1 MSEPDRGT
9 FFTAHRIS
17 DVENLAVP
25 MRNGLCSQ
33 KYKPVDYKH
42 LYELAA
48 VEKMASAKIQL
59 KIEKTEQVSKI
70 NKEQML
76 LKQHRQ
82 VWWQE
87 HKRLNEN
94 RQKAEAEIKTFLDEE
109 SQKHNF
115 FLDMRDLEHK
125 LSKERDTHQTNTVVP
140 IWQLKEN
147 LKFRLTEMQC
157 YISEESC
164 LKSKFNPVEMLQQIK
179 FLKKQQKAILEFL
192 ILESLALERELEDY
206 KTKALAHS
214 FEEKNGLFLEV
225 PSALL
230 SLECPYPD
238 LKTLIINEYQKLAS
252 GYWSKLQE
260 IDQQLKVLHRN
271 IEWKEE
277 DQWVFQTV
285 INQYPSDLQRR
296 RTLYLDVLQR
306 YLPHKSRHDLVVHE
320 KAWDHYHFIRNQRR
334 VLILNW
340 AQARKAFLLK
350 AVMTVAEASAAYETE
365 VVFANTRQ
373 KQQEICADLKAKVGS
388 RRTIKMKGLEYLSY
402 EQRWRELG
410 LFSLEKGRLRGI
422 SSICVLQWKAQQE
435 EAAKLEAAVA
445 ARRKEKEDEKDR
457 VRKEQEMIRRAQ
469 EKEKV
474 KKYWAEKQL
483 KWQEQEEKDLQHLEE
498 LRKLMAEQAV
508 KDRERVKFRQA
519 LLEKRLLEK
528 KELARQEAREEEEKE
543 KFLEALRQQVAVVA
557 KLDPA
562 RVVADTVASKARM
575 GIGTKEEFDLQKP
588 LFKLHTYSEQ
598 QIISDPRLRVELALR
613 EAGLHKTPYA
623 KEILPKIP
631 ALKLPRR
638 DMESTAFK
646 M

>member
-1 MSEPDRGT
+1 MSEPDHGT
-9 FFTAHRIS
+9 FFTTHRIS
-17 DVENLAVP
+17 DVENLVVS
-25 MRNGLCSQ
+25 MRNGLRSQ

-42 LYELAA
+42 LYEIAA

-59 KIEKTEQVSKI
+59 KIKKTEQVSKV

-87 HKRLNEN
+87 HKRLSEN

-109 SQKHNF
+109 SHKHNF

-125 LSKERDTHQTNTVVP
+125 LSKEQDTYQTNTVVP
-140 IWQLKEN
+140 VRQLKEN
-147 LKFRLTEMQC
+147 LKFRLSEMHR
-157 YISEESC
+157 YLSEESC
-164 LKSKFNPVEMLQQIK
+164 LKSKFNLVEMLQQIK
-179 FLKKQQKAILEFL
+179 FVKKQQKAILEFL

-206 KTKALAHS
+206 KTKVLAHS

-225 PSALL
+225 PSTLL

-238 LKTLIINEYQKLAS
+238 LKTLVINEYRKLAS

-260 IDQQLKVLHRN
+260 IDQQLKVLYRN
-271 IEWKEE
+271 FEWKQE

-285 INQYPSDLQRR
+285 INQYRSDLQRR

-320 KAWDHYHFIRNQRR
+320 KAWDHYHFIKNQRR

-340 AQARKAFLLK
+340 AQAKKAFLLK
-350 AVMTVAEASAAYETE
+350 AVTIIAEASAAHETE
-365 VVFANTRQ
+365 VVLANTKQ
-373 KQQEICADLKAKVGS
+373 KQQEICADLKAK
-388 RRTIKMKGLEYLSY
+388 
-402 EQRWRELG
+402 
-410 LFSLEKGRLRGI
+410 
-422 SSICVLQWKAQQE
+422 VLQWKAQQE

-445 ARRKEKEDEKDR
+445 ARRKKKKDKKER
-457 VRKEQEMIRRAQ
+457 LQKEQEMIRRAQ
-469 EKEKV
+469 QKEKV

-483 KWQEQEEKDLQHLEE
+483 KWQEKEEEDLQRLEE
-498 LRKLMAEQAV
+498 LRKLMAAQAV

-528 KELARQEAREEEEKE
+528 KELALQEAREEEEKE
-543 KFLEALRQQVAVVA
+543 KCLEALRQQVAVVA

-598 QIISDPRLRVELALR
+598 QNASVS
-613 EAGLHKTPYA
+613 
-623 KEILPKIP
+623 P
-631 ALKLPRR
+631 APV
-638 DMESTAFK
+638 SVVPSI
-646 M
+646 

>member
-1 MSEPDRGT
+1 MSELDHGT
-9 FFTAHRIS
+9 FFTTHRIR
-17 DVENLAVP
+17 DVENLVIP

-48 VEKMASAKIQL
+48 VEKKASANIQL
-59 KIEKTEQVSKI
+59 KIKKTEQVSKI

-87 HKRLNEN
+87 HKRLSEN

-109 SQKHNF
+109 SHKHNF
-115 FLDMRDLEHK
+115 FLDMRDFERK
-125 LSKERDTHQTNTVVP
+125 LSKERDTYQTNTVVP

-147 LKFRLTEMQC
+147 LKFRLSEMQC
-157 YISEESC
+157 YLSEESC
-164 LKSKFNPVEMLQQIK
+164 LESKINPVEMLQQIK
-179 FLKKQQKAILEFL
+179 FVKKQQKAILEFL

-238 LKTLIINEYQKLAS
+238 LKTLVINEYRKLAS

-260 IDQQLKVLHRN
+260 IDQQLKVLYRN

-277 DQWVFQTV
+277 DQWVFQAV

-306 YLPHKSRHDLVVHE
+306 YLPHKSRRDLVVHE

-350 AVMTVAEASAAYETE
+350 AVKTVAEASAAHETE
-365 VVFANTRQ
+365 VVLANTRQ
-373 KQQEICADLKAKVGS
+373 KQQEICADLKA
-388 RRTIKMKGLEYLSY
+388 
-402 EQRWRELG
+402 
-410 LFSLEKGRLRGI
+410 
-422 SSICVLQWKAQQE
+422 
-435 EAAKLEAAVA
+435 
-445 ARRKEKEDEKDR
+445 
-457 VRKEQEMIRRAQ
+457 
-469 EKEKV
+469 KV

-483 KWQEQEEKDLQHLEE
+483 KWQEQEEKDLQRLEE

-508 KDRERVKFRQA
+508 KDRERVRFRQA
-519 LLEKRLLEK
+519 LLEKQLLEK
-528 KELARQEAREEEEKE
+528 KELALQEAREEKEKE
-543 KFLEALRQQVAVVA
+543 KCLEALRQQIKRKNLEFTFFTLQELHPKCAA
-557 KLDPA
+557 KG
-562 RVVADTVASKARM
+562 K
-575 GIGTKEEFDLQKP
+575 
-588 LFKLHTYSEQ
+588 
-598 QIISDPRLRVELALR
+598 
-613 EAGLHKTPYA
+613 
-623 KEILPKIP
+623 
-631 ALKLPRR
+631 
-638 DMESTAFK
+638 
-646 M
+646 

>member
-1 MSEPDRGT
+1 MSELDHGA
-9 FFTAHRIS
+9 FFTIHRIN
-17 DVENLAVP
+17 DAENLVVP

-59 KIEKTEQVSKI
+59 KIKKAEQVSKI
-70 NKEQML
+70 NKEQTL

-94 RQKAEAEIKTFLDEE
+94 RQKVEAEIKTFLDEA
-109 SQKHNF
+109 SHKHNF
-115 FLDMRDLEHK
+115 FLHMRDLEHK
-125 LSKERDTHQTNTVVP
+125 LSNERDTYQTNTVVP

-147 LKFRLTEMQC
+147 LKFRLSEMQC
-157 YISEESC
+157 CLSEESR
-164 LKSKFNPVEMLQQIK
+164 LKSKISPVEMLHQIQ
-179 FLKKQQKAILEFL
+179 FVKKQQKAILEFL
-192 ILESLALERELEDY
+192 IIEGLASERELEEY

-214 FEEKNGLFLEV
+214 LEEKNGLFLKV

-238 LKTLIINEYQKLAS
+238 LKTLIINEYRKLAS

-260 IDQQLKVLHRN
+260 IDEQLNVLYRN
-271 IEWKEE
+271 MEWKEE

-320 KAWDHYHFIRNQRR
+320 KAWDRCHFIKNQRR
-334 VLILNW
+334 VLMLNW
-340 AQARKAFLLK
+340 AQARKAFLIK
-350 AVMTVAEASAAYETE
+350 AVMTVAEASAAHETE
-365 VVFANTRQ
+365 VVLANTRQ
-373 KQQEICADLKAKVGS
+373 KQQEICADLKAKV
-388 RRTIKMKGLEYLSY
+388 
-402 EQRWRELG
+402 
-410 LFSLEKGRLRGI
+410 
-422 SSICVLQWKAQQE
+422 LQWKVQQE

-445 ARRKEKEDEKDR
+445 ARRKEKEDEKER
-457 VRKEQEMIRRAQ
+457 LQKEQEMIHRAQ

-483 KWQEQEEKDLQHLEE
+483 KWQEQEEKDLRCLEE

-528 KELARQEAREEEEKE
+528 KELALQEAREEEEKA
-543 KFLEALRQQVAVVA
+543 KCLEALRQQVAIVA

-562 RVVADTVASKARM
+562 RVAADTVASKARM
-575 GIGTKEEFDLQKP
+575 GIGTEEEFDLQKP
-588 LFKLHTYSEQ
+588 LFKLHTYRDE

-613 EAGLHKTPYA
+613 EAGLHKTLYA
-623 KEILPKIP
+623 REILPKIP
-631 ALKLPRR
+631 PLKLPRR
-638 DMESTAFK
+638 EMESTAFK

>member
-1 MSEPDRGT
+1 L
-9 FFTAHRIS
+9 
-17 DVENLAVP
+17 ENLVVP

-48 VEKMASAKIQL
+48 AEKMASAKIQL
-59 KIEKTEQVSKI
+59 KIKKTEQVSKI

-87 HKRLNEN
+87 HKRLSEN

-109 SQKHNF
+109 SHNHNF
-115 FLDMRDLEHK
+115 FLDMRDLEHE
-125 LSKERDTHQTNTVVP
+125 LSKERDTYQTNTVVP

-147 LKFRLTEMQC
+147 LKFRLSEMQC
-157 YISEESC
+157 YLSEESY

-179 FLKKQQKAILEFL
+179 FMKKQQKAVLEFL
-192 ILESLALERELEDY
+192 MRESLALERELEDY

-238 LKTLIINEYQKLAS
+238 LKTLVINEYRKLAS

-260 IDQQLKVLHRN
+260 IDQQLKVLYRN

-320 KAWDHYHFIRNQRR
+320 KAWDCYCFIRNQRR
-334 VLILNW
+334 VLMLSW

-350 AVMTVAEASAAYETE
+350 AVTTVAEASAAYETE
-365 VVFANTRQ
+365 VALANTRQ
-373 KQQEICADLKAKVGS
+373 KQQEICADLKAKV
-388 RRTIKMKGLEYLSY
+388 
-402 EQRWRELG
+402 
-410 LFSLEKGRLRGI
+410 
-422 SSICVLQWKAQQE
+422 LQWKAQQG
-435 EAAKLEAAVA
+435 EAAELEAAVA
-445 ARRKEKEDEKDR
+445 ARREEMKAEKER
-457 VRKEQEMIRRAQ
+457 LQKEQEMIRRAQ

-483 KWQEQEEKDLQHLEE
+483 KWQEQEEKELQRLEE

-508 KDRERVKFRQA
+508 KDRERVKFRRE

-528 KELARQEAREEEEKE
+528 KELALKEAREEEERE
-543 KFLEALRQQVAVVA
+543 KCLEALRQQVAVVA

-613 EAGLHKTPYA
+613 EAGLHKTLYA

-631 ALKLPRR
+631 PLKLPRR

>member
-1 MSEPDRGT
+1 MEHSLQ
-9 FFTAHRIS
+9 FI
-17 DVENLAVP
+17 
-25 MRNGLCSQ
+25 GLMMQ
-33 KYKPVDYKH
+33 IKK
-42 LYELAA
+42 A
-48 VEKMASAKIQL
+48 
-59 KIEKTEQVSKI
+59 EQVSKI
-70 NKEQML
+70 NKEQTL

-94 RQKAEAEIKTFLDEE
+94 RQKVEAEIKTFLDEA
-109 SQKHNF
+109 SHKHNF
-115 FLDMRDLEHK
+115 FLHMRDLEHK
-125 LSKERDTHQTNTVVP
+125 LSNERDTYQTNTVVP

-147 LKFRLTEMQC
+147 LKFRLSEMQC
-157 YISEESC
+157 CLSEESR
-164 LKSKFNPVEMLQQIK
+164 LKSKISPVEMLHQIQ
-179 FLKKQQKAILEFL
+179 FVKKQQKAILEFL
-192 ILESLALERELEDY
+192 IIEGLASERELEEY

-214 FEEKNGLFLEV
+214 LEEKNGLFLKV

-238 LKTLIINEYQKLAS
+238 LKTLIINEYRKLAS

-260 IDQQLKVLHRN
+260 IDEQLNVLYRN
-271 IEWKEE
+271 MEWKEE

-320 KAWDHYHFIRNQRR
+320 KAWDRCHFIKNQRR
-334 VLILNW
+334 VLMLNW
-340 AQARKAFLLK
+340 AQARKAFLIK
-350 AVMTVAEASAAYETE
+350 AVMTVAEASAAHETE
-365 VVFANTRQ
+365 VVLANTRQ
-373 KQQEICADLKAKVGS
+373 KQQEICADLKAKV
-388 RRTIKMKGLEYLSY
+388 
-402 EQRWRELG
+402 
-410 LFSLEKGRLRGI
+410 
-422 SSICVLQWKAQQE
+422 LQWKVQQE

-445 ARRKEKEDEKDR
+445 ARRKEKEDEKER
-457 VRKEQEMIRRAQ
+457 LQKEQEMIHRAQ

-483 KWQEQEEKDLQHLEE
+483 KWQEQEEKDLRCLEE

-528 KELARQEAREEEEKE
+528 KELALQEAREEEEKA
-543 KFLEALRQQVAVVA
+543 KCLEALRQQVAIVA

-562 RVVADTVASKARM
+562 RVAADTVASKARM
-575 GIGTKEEFDLQKP
+575 GIGTEEEFDLQKP
-588 LFKLHTYSEQ
+588 LFKLHTYRDE

-613 EAGLHKTPYA
+613 EAGLHKTLYA
-623 KEILPKIP
+623 REILPKIP
-631 ALKLPRR
+631 PLKLPRR
-638 DMESTAFK
+638 EMESTAFK

>member
-1 MSEPDRGT
+1 MSELDHGT
-9 FFTAHRIS
+9 FFTTHRIR
-17 DVENLAVP
+17 DVENLVIP

-48 VEKMASAKIQL
+48 VEKKASANIQL
-59 KIEKTEQVSKI
+59 KIKKTEQVSKI

-87 HKRLNEN
+87 HKRLSEN

-109 SQKHNF
+109 SHKHNF
-115 FLDMRDLEHK
+115 FLDMRDFERK
-125 LSKERDTHQTNTVVP
+125 LSKERDTYQTNTVVP

-147 LKFRLTEMQC
+147 LKFRLSEMQC
-157 YISEESC
+157 YLSEESC
-164 LKSKFNPVEMLQQIK
+164 LESKINPVEMLQQIK
-179 FLKKQQKAILEFL
+179 FVKKQQKAILEFL

-238 LKTLIINEYQKLAS
+238 LKTLVINEYRKLAS

-260 IDQQLKVLHRN
+260 IDQQLKVLYRN

-277 DQWVFQTV
+277 DQWVFQAV

-306 YLPHKSRHDLVVHE
+306 YLPHKSRRDLVVHE

-350 AVMTVAEASAAYETE
+350 AVKTVAEASAAHETE
-365 VVFANTRQ
+365 VVLANTRQ
-373 KQQEICADLKAKVGS
+373 KQQEICADLKAK
-388 RRTIKMKGLEYLSY
+388 
-402 EQRWRELG
+402 
-410 LFSLEKGRLRGI
+410 
-422 SSICVLQWKAQQE
+422 VLQWKAQQE

-445 ARRKEKEDEKDR
+445 ARRKEKKDEKER
-457 VRKEQEMIRRAQ
+457 LQKEQETIRRAQ

-483 KWQEQEEKDLQHLEE
+483 KWQEQEEKDLQRLEE

-508 KDRERVKFRQA
+508 KDRERVRFRQA
-519 LLEKRLLEK
+519 LLEKQLLEK
-528 KELARQEAREEEEKE
+528 KELALQEAREEKEKE
-543 KFLEALRQQVAVVA
+543 KCLEALRQQVAVVA

-613 EAGLHKTPYA
+613 EAGLHTTLYA

-631 ALKLPRR
+631 PLKLPRR

>member
-1 MSEPDRGT
+1 
-9 FFTAHRIS
+9 
-17 DVENLAVP
+17 
-25 MRNGLCSQ
+25 MRPLLCHVNSQ
-33 KYKPVDYKH
+33 IK
-42 LYELAA
+42 
-48 VEKMASAKIQL
+48 
-59 KIEKTEQVSKI
+59 KTEQVSKV

-87 HKRLNEN
+87 HKRLSEN

-109 SQKHNF
+109 SHKHNF

-125 LSKERDTHQTNTVVP
+125 LSKEQDTYQTNTVVP
-140 IWQLKEN
+140 VRQLKEN
-147 LKFRLTEMQC
+147 LKFRLSEMHR
-157 YISEESC
+157 YLSEESC
-164 LKSKFNPVEMLQQIK
+164 LKSKFNLVEMLQQIK
-179 FLKKQQKAILEFL
+179 FVKKQQKAILEFL

-206 KTKALAHS
+206 KTKVLAHS

-225 PSALL
+225 PSTLL

-238 LKTLIINEYQKLAS
+238 LKTLVINEYRKLAS

-260 IDQQLKVLHRN
+260 IDQQLKVLYRN
-271 IEWKEE
+271 FEWKQE

-285 INQYPSDLQRR
+285 INQYRSDLQRR

-320 KAWDHYHFIRNQRR
+320 KAWDHYHFIKNQRR

-340 AQARKAFLLK
+340 AQAKKAFLLK
-350 AVMTVAEASAAYETE
+350 AVTIIAEASAAHETE
-365 VVFANTRQ
+365 VVLANTKQ
-373 KQQEICADLKAKVGS
+373 KQQEICADLKAK
-388 RRTIKMKGLEYLSY
+388 
-402 EQRWRELG
+402 
-410 LFSLEKGRLRGI
+410 
-422 SSICVLQWKAQQE
+422 VLQWKAQQE

-445 ARRKEKEDEKDR
+445 ARRKKKKDKKER
-457 VRKEQEMIRRAQ
+457 LQKEQEMIRRAQ
-469 EKEKV
+469 QKEKV

-483 KWQEQEEKDLQHLEE
+483 KWQEKEEEDLQRLEE
-498 LRKLMAEQAV
+498 LRKLMAAQAV

-528 KELARQEAREEEEKE
+528 KELALQEAREEEEKE
-543 KFLEALRQQVAVVA
+543 KCLEALRQQVAVVA

-613 EAGLHKTPYA
+613 EAGLHKTLYA

-631 ALKLPRR
+631 PLKLPRR
-638 DMESTAFK
+638 DMESTALK

>member
-1 MSEPDRGT
+1 L
-9 FFTAHRIS
+9 
-17 DVENLAVP
+17 ENLVIP
-25 MRNGLCSQ
+25 TRNGLCSQ
-33 KYKPVDYKH
+33 QYKPVDYKH

-59 KIEKTEQVSKI
+59 KIKKTEQVSKI
-70 NKEQML
+70 SKEQTL
-76 LKQHRQ
+76 LKQHQQ

-87 HKRLNEN
+87 HKRLSEN

-109 SQKHNF
+109 SRKHNF

-125 LSKERDTHQTNTVVP
+125 LSKERDTYQKNTVVP

-147 LKFRLTEMQC
+147 LKFRLSEMQC
-157 YISEESC
+157 YLSEESC

-179 FLKKQQKAILEFL
+179 LVKKQQKAILEFL

-214 FEEKNGLFLEV
+214 FEEKNRLFLEV

-238 LKTLIINEYQKLAS
+238 LKTLVINEYRKLAS

-260 IDQQLKVLHRN
+260 IDQQLKVLYRN
-271 IEWKEE
+271 VEWKEE
-277 DQWVFQTV
+277 DEWVFQTV

-320 KAWDHYHFIRNQRR
+320 KAWHRYHFIRNQRR

-350 AVMTVAEASAAYETE
+350 AVATAAEAAAAHETE
-365 VVFANTRQ
+365 VVLANTRQ
-373 KQQEICADLKAKVGS
+373 KQREICADLKAKV
-388 RRTIKMKGLEYLSY
+388 
-402 EQRWRELG
+402 
-410 LFSLEKGRLRGI
+410 
-422 SSICVLQWKAQQE
+422 LQWKARQ
-435 EAAKLEAAVA
+435 EAAANLQAAVA
-445 ARRKEKEDEKDR
+445 ARRKVKKEEKER
-457 VRKEQEMIRRAQ
+457 LRKEREMIRRAQ

-483 KWQEQEEKDLQHLEE
+483 KWQEQEEKDLQRLEE

-528 KELARQEAREEEEKE
+528 KELALQEAREEEEKE
-543 KFLEALRQQVAVVA
+543 KCLEALRRQVAVVA

-562 RVVADTVASKARM
+562 RVAADTVASKARM
-575 GIGTKEEFDLQKP
+575 GIGTNEEFDLQKP

-613 EAGLHKTPYA
+613 EAGLHKTLYA
-623 KEILPKIP
+623 KEILPKIAP
-631 ALKLPRR
+631 LKLPRR